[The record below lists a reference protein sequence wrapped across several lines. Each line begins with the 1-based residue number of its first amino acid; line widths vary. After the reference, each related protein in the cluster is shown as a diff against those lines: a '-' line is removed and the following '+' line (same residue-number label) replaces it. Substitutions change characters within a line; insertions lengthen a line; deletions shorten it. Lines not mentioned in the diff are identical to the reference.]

1 MATLRTGDTRGPRPD
16 GAATPAAMLRDRL
29 GTRVGDPAIPG
40 APSHRGKYRRHTFT
54 AGAVNFGRSC
64 TYHYSAVREESPI
77 AT

>member
-29 GTRVGDPAIPG
+29 GPASGTPPYRD
-40 APSHRGKYRRHTFT
+40 PSHRGKYRRHTFT